1 LLALLIEIPRTPHGP
16 VWSESRKWTSETA
29 FQKKKKKKWLLPPE
43 MKFIKP
49 LSTQELCVHMAPRVL
64 EGIKVETNLYLGVSG

>member
-1 LLALLIEIPRTPHGP
+1 MDQFGQKAGSGHQKQLF
-16 VWSESRKWTSETA
+16 KK
-29 FQKKKKKKWLLPPE
+29 KKKKKKWLLPPE